1 MISSPKLVKYSF
13 VDKLLITLRLNLY
26 VFATY
31 SATYM
36 NGRTAIRPKK
46 VKVFNEMICA
56 LVGVDWV

>member
-36 NGRTAIRPKK
+36 NGHTAIRPKK
-46 VKVFNEMICA
+46 GKSI
-56 LVGVDWV
+56 